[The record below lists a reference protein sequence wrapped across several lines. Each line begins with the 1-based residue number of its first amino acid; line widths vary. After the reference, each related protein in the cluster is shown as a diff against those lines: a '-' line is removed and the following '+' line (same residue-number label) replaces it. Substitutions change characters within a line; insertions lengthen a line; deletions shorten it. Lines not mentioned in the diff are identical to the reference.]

1 MQKIN
6 SEADLKNSIF
16 QLKYMK
22 AEEGRLLKDQFL
34 ILSNSLK
41 PINLIIS
48 TLKEASK
55 SKELKETLL
64 SSSVKMTLVYLS
76 KAVLKKVT
84 LSPVKKILGTALIF
98 GIKILVAKNPNAIKS
113 FTQFIFQRILGK
125 KEMN

>member
-6 SEADLKNSIF
+6 SEADLRNSIL

-22 AEEGRLLKDQFL
+22 AEEGRLLKEQLL
-34 ILSNSLK
+34 ITYNSIK

-55 SKELKETLL
+55 SRELKETLL
-64 SSSVKMTLVYLS
+64 SSSVRMTLGYLS
-76 KAVLKKVT
+76 KAVLKRVT

-113 FTQFIFQRILGK
+113 FNQFIFQRILRK